1 MSVCIDA
8 PSLAIAILYSVH
20 ERTYVEQIETAY
32 TYASQELLHLMIR
45 DHDLLG
51 HLHSMKHCFL
61 LDQGDL
67 IVHFMDMAEGELSK
81 PMADILPQR
90 LESLLEVSASYCR
103 SNGGMMCLNPILLGP

>member
-1 MSVCIDA
+1 MQPFWCLSFVTNCVLI
-8 PSLAIAILYSVH
+8 LALHTFVAIRYSVQ

-32 TYASQELLHLMIR
+32 TYASQELLQLMIR

-90 LESLLEVSASYCR
+90 LESLLEVCSYYPYH
-103 SNGGMMCLNPILLGP
+103 LT